1 MDSNTERK
9 VIEDYFKE
17 ISIFNLIITPS
28 EEEEIYQN
36 IIKGKYKPRL
46 RLIEG
51 NLRLVYSAA
60 KKYKNSGLE
69 IMDLINEGN
78 MGLVKATQ
86 IFDPTKGKRFKT
98 FAIRFIR
105 KAIEDAIK
113 FRK

>member
-17 ISIFNLIITPS
+17 ISIFNLITPS
-28 EEEEIYQN
+28 EEVEIYQN

-51 NLRLVYSAA
+51 NFRLVYSVA

-78 MGLVKATQ
+78 MGLVKAAQ

-98 FAIRFIR
+98 FAIRFIH
-105 KAIEDAIK
+105 KAIEEAIK
-113 FRK
+113 IRK